1 MSKPTSKIE
10 QMTKEQLID
19 LCKRQKETL
28 ATLNMELERKSKENN
43 LLHIVLNTDKSIN
56 IKMQICIMESL
67 SLMEDIERLKQ
78 KIKKLEK
85 ANGTKQ

>member
-43 LLHIVLNTDKSIN
+43 LLHIVLNSDKSIN

>member
-28 ATLNMELERKSKENN
+28 STLNMELERKSKENN

-85 ANGTKQ
+85 SNGTKQ